1 MKNLHTITYLH
12 FSKILFMEH
21 NAKNICT
28 TVITGIEQNLN
39 KHMAELGIS
48 IPFQYFMYILVKFDT
63 FSRS

>member
-1 MKNLHTITYLH
+1 
-12 FSKILFMEH
+12 MEH